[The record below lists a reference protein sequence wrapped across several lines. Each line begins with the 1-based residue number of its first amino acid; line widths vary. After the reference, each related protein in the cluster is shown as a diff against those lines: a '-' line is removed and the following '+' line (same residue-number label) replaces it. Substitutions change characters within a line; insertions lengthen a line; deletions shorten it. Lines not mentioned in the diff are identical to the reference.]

1 VSLRWQDYVLAY
13 DEDVVNH
20 WRQACPGARPA
31 TFVLGAGFDPRA
43 LVGLASFLNLPEPDR
58 LTIVVLELP
67 EGPHRGEAH
76 ELAKINREALESLK
90 GGSTATFRHVAFPD
104 VADRLHAGLAVSR
117 QLHKDGLIS
126 NDGLVVID
134 ISALPSS
141 LFFPII
147 GSVLA
152 QADGGPFIGDLQ
164 VLVCENPEIDR
175 LILDEGSADPGP
187 IAGFNKGLTQEAGS
201 AAIKVWVPILGE
213 GQGPALDAL
222 FGYLTPDEICPVLPF
237 PARNPRRADDLVM
250 EHRDLLLGRM
260 EVEPGNFIYAHETN
274 PFDVYRR
281 LADLSD
287 RYRKAL
293 APIGE
298 AMVVVSVH
306 ASKMLSIGVL
316 LAAWECNLPVVSVSP
331 SGYVIESASALL
343 AKSELNRLASA
354 WLLGEPYR

>member
-1 VSLRWQDYVLAY
+1 VTLHWKDYVLAY
-13 DEDVVNH
+13 DEDVITH
-20 WRQACPGARPA
+20 WHQACPDDRPA

-43 LVGLASFLNLPEPDR
+43 LVGLTKFLNLPKPGR

-76 ELAKINREALESLK
+76 ELAKINRGVLQNLER
-90 GGSTATFRHVAFPD
+90 GSGATFRHVPFPD
-104 VADRLHAGLAVSR
+104 VADRLHAGLAISR
-117 QLHKDGLIS
+117 QLHRETLIPH
-126 NDGLVVID
+126 DGLVVVD

-141 LFFPII
+141 IFFPII

-152 QADGGPFIGDLQ
+152 QADEGPFAGDLQ

-187 IAGFNKGLTQEAGS
+187 IAGFNKGLTQEAS
-201 AAIKVWVPILGE
+201 TAAIKVWAPIIGE
-213 GQGPALDAL
+213 NQGPALDAL

-287 RYRKAL
+287 RYRTAL
-293 APIGE
+293 APLGD

-306 ASKMLSIGVL
+306 ASKLLSIGVL

-331 SGYVIESASALL
+331 SGYVIENAGALL
-343 AKSELNRLASA
+343 GESEHNRLASA